1 MSETTMTP
9 AEVEAKLLRG
19 PFHQWLGL
27 KVPEV
32 GDGTITK
39 SPPHGAPNGW

>member
-32 GDGTITK
+32 GDRHHHHHRHMA
-39 SPPHGAPNGW
+39 PPNGW